1 MAAPV
6 HYFGIRH
13 HGPGCARCLD
23 EALSALQP
31 AMLLIEGP
39 EDATDLLPLLGEDD
53 MEPPV
58 ALLAYATQAAEN
70 AVFWPFARFSPEY
83 VAVRYAL
90 KQRIPVRLIDL
101 PAAAVLHERMPPP
114 RQEAPPEPA
123 EKAPIAAEAPAED
136 VVIPAPPAEAEPNE
150 LSRDPIGSLART
162 AGYEDGESWW
172 SDLVEENPAPGP
184 VFEAIASAMTAL
196 REAASGEL
204 PAREARREAHM
215 RLAIDR
221 ARKEVEGPVAVVC
234 GAWHVPA
241 LQAPHKAKEDRELL
255 KGLPKV
261 KASLTW
267 APWTQPRLASGSGY
281 GAGVS
286 YPGWYEHLWD
296 HGGKAD
302 GATRWLLRITQLLRQ
317 KGHMVSTAS
326 LIEAERLAVALAAL
340 RSRPS
345 PNFEELRDATV
356 SCLCGGESLLYQTIV
371 ADLLIGSG
379 VGRISATTPLAPLL
393 DDLQTQQKKAKL
405 KPEALEREL
414 AVDLRSESGLFRST
428 LLHRLAALEIPWGK
442 LLDAGRSR
450 GTFRE
455 NWMLRWEPA
464 FAVKLVEQL
473 VNGPTIEQAATQCL
487 IHQMEKVPVLPA
499 LAECLEMAM
508 KARLPDAIRQGIAL
522 LSRRAAQ
529 TSDCNELLR
538 ALSPMAEV
546 LRYGDARGAAQDYL
560 GELMRQI
567 ALQAFVGLPYAAR
580 DLDEDAAAGLG
591 QAMQKAQ
598 RELQLAE
605 FPPDDMESWF
615 VALRQVIEQSS
626 STPGVAGLAAR
637 LLYEA
642 DRLAPEEAA
651 LLLQRRL
658 SPGVITLA
666 AAGYFE
672 GFLSGIAERLIHDR
686 PLLEAVD
693 QWLMGLEEADWQQ
706 NLPLFRRVF
715 ANLDSNVRQRLVQAA
730 VRPAQR
736 GDSWYEPA
744 ADPELWEAHHP
755 VILSILEKG
764 ALR

>member
-317 KGHMVSTAS
+317 KGHKVSTAS

-393 DDLQTQQKKAKL
+393 DDLRRSRRRPNSSL
-405 KPEALEREL
+405 RPLEREL

-428 LLHRLAALEIPWGK
+428 CYTAWPPWRSVGQASGCRPQRGTLSRELDAALG
-442 LLDAGRSR
+442 ARVCGQTGR
-450 GTFRE
+450 
-455 NWMLRWEPA
+455 
-464 FAVKLVEQL
+464 
-473 VNGPTIEQAATQCL
+473 ATRKWPPRSSKPPPSAW

-529 TSDCNELLR
+529 TSDCNELHR
-538 ALSPMAEV
+538 ALSPWP
-546 LRYGDARGAAQDYL
+546 RS
-560 GELMRQI
+560 
-567 ALQAFVGLPYAAR
+567 YAM
-580 DLDEDAAAGLG
+580 EMPAG
-591 QAMQKAQ
+591 
-598 RELQLAE
+598 R
-605 FPPDDMESWF
+605 P
-615 VALRQVIEQSS
+615 R
-626 STPGVAGLAAR
+626 
-637 LLYEA
+637 
-642 DRLAPEEAA
+642 
-651 LLLQRRL
+651 
-658 SPGVITLA
+658 IT
-666 AAGYFE
+666 
-672 GFLSGIAERLIHDR
+672 
-686 PLLEAVD
+686 
-693 QWLMGLEEADWQQ
+693 
-706 NLPLFRRVF
+706 
-715 ANLDSNVRQRLVQAA
+715 
-730 VRPAQR
+730 
-736 GDSWYEPA
+736 
-744 ADPELWEAHHP
+744 WEN
-755 VILSILEKG
+755 
-764 ALR
+764 